1 MILKVK
7 NKYKRVF
14 ISFKYEVKGILYY
27 ENSNEIK
34 LVWMLKEV
42 IYIED
47 VLLNIKGYKQYDD

>member
-1 MILKVK
+1 MK

-14 ISFKYEVKGILYY
+14 ISFKYDVKGILYY
-27 ENSNEIK
+27 ENSNEIN

>member
-14 ISFKYEVKGILYY
+14 ISFKYDVKGILYY